1 MHLRFH
7 SVVVSCV
14 ADDSSAHTPFGV
26 LGFLLGTGALPLWL
40 AVPFADDP
48 KEYNRKI
55 WRRKA
60 NTKLEEEIEEL
71 QIISDV
77 SFLSCLVSRGYDTHN
92 VQAGLF
98 RFIYVFFFS
107 FENTCSQECR
117 TVSSEKCIPH
127 GHGYTLRQQLIDR
140 DVPATTTRLP
150 PLLSSLLDQ
159 DRRNLR

>member
-1 MHLRFH
+1 MARDIVLYGRPILMHLRFH

-98 RFIYVFFFS
+98 RFIYVFFFPS
-107 FENTCSQECR
+107 R
-117 TVSSEKCIPH
+117 TLAARNAGRC
-127 GHGYTLRQQLIDR
+127 LARNAFLMAMD
-140 DVPATTTRLP
+140 TRCD
-150 PLLSSLLDQ
+150 S
-159 DRRNLR
+159 N